1 MAFEKDMKAA
11 AEYLTLQ
18 ERFIDPKMPQGLWF
32 CANVAEVSDIQL
44 NAVCLATG
52 DWDDVVKCRPFLEA
66 FPFIVIATPNAIARQ
81 ELMENLRPRLP
92 ASCIYVTTE
101 IGWRGCHSVTEFISA
116 HGHSQVM
123 DALAGAEELPAFGIL
138 DLSQVKQR
146 DMSKVPR
153 TLSRFQRLDQ
163 GIGGF
168 FAGALSVWT
177 GKRGAGK
184 STILSQILLEAVD
197 QGHVVCAYSGELSK
211 EQFRDW
217 AYLQAAGP
225 DHVVYKSDLLT
236 GKRLAEADGLADKQ
250 ITEWLHEKFWLF
262 DLEHNTSHDPA
273 AILSQFEYA
282 HMRYGA
288 DVFLVDNIMSVDFD
302 ERGEKDFYRMQSKF
316 TQMLVT
322 FSKRHR
328 VHTHLVVHPRKSSAD
343 DGHKITADD
352 VSGSGDI
359 TNRADNVFFL
369 TMHTVSDTGADGGKP
384 VQKPLLKILKNRDF
398 GARGEIWLDFDK
410 KSRRYFSDRIG
421 DPKRPYGWDPSAL
434 QIKIQEVKADAE
446 PLPF

>member
-1 MAFEKDMKAA
+1 MGFEKDMQAA
-11 AEYLTLQ
+11 AEFLTMQ

-44 NAVCLATG
+44 NAVCLGTG
-52 DWDDVVKCRPFLEA
+52 DWDDVVKCRPFLMA
-66 FPFIVIATPNAIARQ
+66 FPFIVIATPNAIARK
-81 ELMENLRPRLP
+81 EIAEALRPRLP
-92 ASCIYVTTE
+92 ACCIYVTTE
-101 IGWRGCHSVTEFISA
+101 VGWRGCHSVTEFIAA
-116 HGHSQVM
+116 HGQSQVL
-123 DALAGAEELPAFGIL
+123 DALEGAEELPSFGLL
-138 DLSQVKQR
+138 DLSQVKPR

-153 TLSRFQRLDQ
+153 TLSRFQRLDV

-184 STILSQILLEAVD
+184 STILGQILLEAVD

-217 AYLQAAGP
+217 IYLQAAGP
-225 DHVVYKSDLLT
+225 EHVVYRTDLLT
-236 GKRLAEADGLADKQ
+236 NKQMAVADGLADRQ
-250 ITEWLHEKFWLF
+250 ISEWLSEKFLLF
-262 DLEHNTSHDPA
+262 DLERNTRHDPES
-273 AILSQFEYA
+273 ILAQFEYA
-282 HMRYGA
+282 KMRYGA
-288 DVFLVDNIMSVDFD
+288 DVFLVDNIMSVDL
-302 ERGEKDFYRMQSKF
+302 EGSRESDFYRLQSKF

-322 FSKRHR
+322 FSKRHQ

-352 VSGSGDI
+352 VAGSGDI

-369 TMHTVSDTGADGGKP
+369 TMHTVSDTGSDGGKP

-398 GARGEIWLDFDK
+398 GAHGEIWLDFDR

-421 DPKRPYGWDPSAL
+421 DPKRPYGWDPTAR
-434 QIKIQEVKADAE
+434 QIKIEEVKADE